1 MNAAAL
7 VSLLGSYLS
16 RRCSRVVCGM
26 LCAGVVALASG
37 EVGAHDQNKPELDSW
52 YRSLQSGKGPCCGGP
67 SEDATHLDE
76 LQWRSK
82 GDGYEVFIEEHWID
96 VPPAAIVPVPNKDG
110 RALVWLYYLMGEP
123 VVRCFIP
130 GTLS

>member
-1 MNAAAL
+1 MSRGGAGWIIFITASIIALIFLVSAL
-7 VSLLGSYLS
+7 VS
-16 RRCSRVVCGM
+16 
-26 LCAGVVALASG
+26 VAH
-37 EVGAHDQNKPELDSW
+37 AHDQNKPELDSW

-82 GDGYEVFIEEHWID
+82 GDGYEVFIEGHWID

-110 RALVWLYYLMGEP
+110 RALVWLYYLMGDP

-130 GTLS
+130 GMLS

>member
-1 MNAAAL
+1 MDRGGAGWIIFILACIIAFVFLVSAL
-7 VSLLGSYLS
+7 VG
-16 RRCSRVVCGM
+16 
-26 LCAGVVALASG
+26 AAH
-37 EVGAHDQNKPELDSW
+37 AHDQNKPELDSW

-82 GDGYEVFIEEHWID
+82 GDGYEVFIEGHWIE

-123 VVRCFIP
+123 IVRCFIP
-130 GTLS
+130 GQLV

>member
-1 MNAAAL
+1 MTRGGAGWIITILASVIALIFL
-7 VSLLGSYLS
+7 VSSLVS
-16 RRCSRVVCGM
+16 R
-26 LCAGVVALASG
+26 AH
-37 EVGAHDQNKPELDSW
+37 AHDQNKPELDSW

-82 GDGYEVFIEEHWID
+82 GDGYEVFIEGHWIE

>member
-1 MNAAAL
+1 MKDIFRELKNPWLAFAVA
-7 VSLLGSYLS
+7 
-16 RRCSRVVCGM
+16 GM
-26 LCAGVVALASG
+26 LAIIILFFLMPIGSLH
-37 EVGAHDQNKPELDSW
+37 AHDQNKPELDSW

-82 GDGYEVFIEEHWID
+82 GDGYEVFIEGHWID

-123 VVRCFIP
+123 IVRCFIP